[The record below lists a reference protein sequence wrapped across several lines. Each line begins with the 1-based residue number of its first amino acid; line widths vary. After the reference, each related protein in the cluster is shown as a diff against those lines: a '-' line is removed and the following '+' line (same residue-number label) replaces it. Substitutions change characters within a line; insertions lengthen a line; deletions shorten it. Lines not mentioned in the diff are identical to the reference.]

1 MAGGIVAVRVLLDRV
16 DSKILST
23 NAKDDRPCT
32 FNFLPETR
40 DRSRMLISRPLGTMV
55 VHAPPRLPVTTD
67 LTLARRLGAT
77 LVEVL
82 PEWNKC
88 PDPGELGHLIREE
101 GFTLHSAHGCWGSRT
116 LRASRVDLAAT
127 DEQVRLASCA
137 DIRGCVEWLALA
149 GGTYLIVHPGGLSD
163 LSDQKSRTS
172 SLCQSLAE
180 LAEFARSSE
189 IVICVENMPPGVFP
203 GSQMS
208 TLANLVAQIGQPS
221 LALALD
227 TGHAHVS
234 ATPTQ
239 ETLAA
244 GPLLAT
250 THVHDNNGR
259 QDTHMPPGLGTISWV
274 AWVEAL
280 DKIGYAGPIMLECIR
295 QIRENPSLINPS
307 FRQILRDLT
316 RLPTLGT

>member
-1 MAGGIVAVRVLLDRV
+1 M
-16 DSKILST
+16 
-23 NAKDDRPCT
+23 P
-32 FNFLPETR
+32 
-40 DRSRMLISRPLGTMV
+40 ISRPLGTMV

-67 LTLARRLGAT
+67 LALARRMGAT
-77 LVEVL
+77 MVEVL
-82 PEWNKC
+82 PEWNIF

-127 DEQVRLASCA
+127 DEQIRLASCA
-137 DIRGCVEWLALA
+137 DIRACVEWLDLA

-163 LSDQKSRTS
+163 PLDQKSRS
-172 SLCQSLAE
+172 SALCESLNE
-180 LAEFARSSE
+180 LAEFARLSA

-203 GSQMS
+203 GSKMVN
-208 TLANLVAQIGQPS
+208 LADLLAQIGQPN

-234 ATPTQ
+234 ETPAQ

-259 QDTHMPPGLGTISWV
+259 QDTHLPPGLGTIDWA
-274 AWVEAL
+274 AWVESL
-280 DKIGYAGPIMLECIR
+280 DRIDYKGPIMLECIR
-295 QIRENPSLINPS
+295 QIRENPSLITPS

>member
-1 MAGGIVAVRVLLDRV
+1 M
-16 DSKILST
+16 
-23 NAKDDRPCT
+23 P
-32 FNFLPETR
+32 
-40 DRSRMLISRPLGTMV
+40 ISRPLGTMV

-67 LTLARRLGAT
+67 LALARRMGAT
-77 LVEVL
+77 MVEVL
-82 PEWNKC
+82 PEWNIF

-127 DEQVRLASCA
+127 DEQIRLASCA
-137 DIRGCVEWLALA
+137 DIRACVEWLDLA

-163 LSDQKSRTS
+163 PLDQKSRS
-172 SLCQSLAE
+172 SALWESLNE
-180 LAEFARSSE
+180 LAEFARLSA

-203 GSQMS
+203 GSKMVN
-208 TLANLVAQIGQPS
+208 LADLLAQIGQPN

-234 ATPTQ
+234 ETPAQ

-259 QDTHMPPGLGTISWV
+259 QDTHLPPGLGTIDWA
-274 AWVEAL
+274 AWVESL
-280 DKIGYAGPIMLECIR
+280 DRIDYKGPIMLECIR
-295 QIRENPSLINPS
+295 QIRENPSLITPS